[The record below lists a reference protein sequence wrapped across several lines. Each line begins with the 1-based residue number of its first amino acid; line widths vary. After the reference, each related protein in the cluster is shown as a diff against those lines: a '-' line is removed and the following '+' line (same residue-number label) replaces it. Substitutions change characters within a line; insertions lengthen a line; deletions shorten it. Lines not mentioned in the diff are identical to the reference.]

1 VTLTTHPLLVPW
13 SRKGRAIPL
22 LPLWAV
28 RPAQS
33 LGACTRVHFNLL
45 PMNAVAHAY
54 IYSISK
60 HLPQLNT
67 FLNVCVTWPCSSRK
81 SKLISSR
88 ICKGYESKP
97 TDIKHFFTYQPEGQH
112 NGQYLKTKIPR
123 RLTGERSLPMTPA
136 TCYRK
141 GHWYPRA
148 VTRVD
153 RWKTQAATTSKPSL
167 SIKHMLLRFI
177 SHYVMSDK
185 RKNRYALAL
194 TKECTKILAV
204 HDHLGCKS
212 PLEDDLFQVVFER
225 QYK

>member
-1 VTLTTHPLLVPW
+1 MFFPGGKERPRRDADPSLLLVPW
-13 SRKGRAIPL
+13 SRKGRATSL
-22 LPLWAV
+22 LPPRAV

-33 LGACTRVHFNLL
+33 LSACTMVHFTLL
-45 PMNAVAHAY
+45 PINTVAHAY
-54 IYSISK
+54 NYSISK

-67 FLNVCVTWPCSSRK
+67 FLNVCVTWPCSSLR

-88 ICKGYESKP
+88 VCKSYESKP

-112 NGQYLKTKIPR
+112 NGQYLKRKIPR
-123 RLTGERSLPMTPA
+123 QLTGERSLPMTPA

-167 SIKHMLLRFI
+167 SIKHKLLRFI

-185 RKNRYALAL
+185 KDTVSALW
-194 TKECTKILAV
+194 
-204 HDHLGCKS
+204 
-212 PLEDDLFQVVFER
+212 
-225 QYK
+225 